1 MFSIIR
7 KIKIITS
14 PHLNSLAKKSEET
27 MARYKKENVFKSNT
41 MKELFS
47 DKFEYKGKSENTVL
61 VKDFFSGE
69 PVELKV
75 VFSNR
80 KYIKPEKNR
89 IREDWDL
96 INANGDIVGSKHY
109 WIKKNID
116 NELVMDPGS
125 MYSDFLDLLGVGI
138 RLDQLQIDRAK
149 QLGIKEIHRI
159 AAPKATLYHAK
170 MGFLPDAARLED
182 IKNSTHLKKT
192 MATYF
197 PKFHDGIPNEFYEP
211 IITELNGNFFLDINK
226 THANANLNYSKY
238 LLKKYNQHR
247 LENLNGIN
255 TSLILSGEEYEQW
268 KAMLEKHSI
277 LDKLNINPN
286 RGTFLE

>member
-14 PHLNSLAKKSEET
+14 PQLNSLVKNSEEI

-47 DKFEYKGKSENTVL
+47 DKFEYNGKTENTVL

-69 PVELKV
+69 PIELKV

-80 KYIKPEKNR
+80 KYIKPEKTR

-96 INANGDIVGSKHY
+96 INANGDVVGSKHY
-109 WIKKNID
+109 WIKKTID
-116 NELVMDPGS
+116 DELVMDPGS
-125 MYSDFLDLLGVGI
+125 MYSDFFDLLGVGI
-138 RLDQLQIDRAK
+138 RLDQLQIERAK
-149 QLGIKEIHRI
+149 QLGIREIHRI
-159 AAPKATLYHAK
+159 AAPKATPYHAK
-170 MGFLPDAARLED
+170 MGFLPDTVRLED
-182 IKNSTHLKKT
+182 VKSPKHLKKVISE
-192 MATYF
+192 YF
-197 PKFHDGIPNEFYEP
+197 PKFKDGIPKKFVEP
-211 IITELNGNFFLDINK
+211 IITEFNGNFFLDINK
-226 THANANLNYSKY
+226 THANANLNYSKH
-238 LLKKYNQHR
+238 LLEKLKQRR

-255 TSLILSGEEYEQW
+255 SSLTLSGEEYDQW

-277 LDKLNINPN
+277 LNKLNINPN